1 MVARG
6 VRLWLMGDLDDAIR
20 EHLELKRRRGADPAE
35 VAREEQEALAPVT
48 RSHPI
53 VASIPREPELHV
65 VDDGHG
71 GGNGSADAGA
81 DEEILSDATQEFHVR
96 FADNDEDDWLQGLE
110 A

>member
-1 MVARG
+1 
-6 VRLWLMGDLDDAIR
+6 MGDLDDAIR

-53 VASIPREPELHV
+53 VVVPAHEPELQLV
-65 VDDGHG
+65 RDDQESHAI
-71 GGNGSADAGA
+71 GSSPARE
-81 DEEILSDATQEFHVR
+81 DEDLGDATQEFHVR
-96 FADNDEDDWLQGLE
+96 FADRDQDDWLE

>member
-1 MVARG
+1 
-6 VRLWLMGDLDDAIR
+6 MGDLDDAIR

-53 VASIPREPELHV
+53 VASPPREADLRLVNGEEAAA
-65 VDDGHG
+65 
-71 GGNGSADAGA
+71 NGSTEAPGP
-81 DEEILSDATQEFHVR
+81 EELSDATQEFHVR
-96 FADNDEDDWLQGLE
+96 FADNDEDDWLQGIE

>member
-1 MVARG
+1 MVAGG

-53 VASIPREPELHV
+53 VVSPPREHELRV
-65 VDDGHG
+65 VPDEHAGA
-71 GGNGSADAGA
+71 NGSPEAGA
-81 DEEILSDATQEFHVR
+81 DEDLSDATQEFHVH
-96 FADNDEDDWLQGLE
+96 FADDDEDDWLQGLE